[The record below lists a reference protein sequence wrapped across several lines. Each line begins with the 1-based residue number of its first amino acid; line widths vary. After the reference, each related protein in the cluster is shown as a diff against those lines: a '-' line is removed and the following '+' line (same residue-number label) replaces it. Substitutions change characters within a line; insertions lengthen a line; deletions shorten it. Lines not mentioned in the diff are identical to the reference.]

1 MDSTGKT
8 LEEKIANIKYTL
20 KELGESLEFE
30 DKYNKFS
37 STQLLPSLNTLP
49 SPPNV
54 PSLVPVNPKIDIELL
69 YAYEKERNRMLEA
82 RILHKDELI
91 SEMTFLQNELYSNIE
106 ELQNKVSFLQSDLN
120 YSQKQNISIAQE
132 LENFS
137 DVLKSKDAEISRLA
151 SEKDKYF
158 SYLLEKDEE
167 SKLLN
172 EELMNQEPDRKLV
185 AALVRIK

>member
-167 SKLLN
+167 AFK
-172 EELMNQEPDRKLV
+172 
-185 AALVRIK
+185 

>member
-49 SPPNV
+49 SPTTI
-54 PSLVPVNPKIDIELL
+54 PSAVPVNPKIDIELL
-69 YAYEKERNRMLEA
+69 YTYEKERNRMLEA

-120 YSQKQNISIAQE
+120 YSQNQNLSIAQE